1 VTPLEPIRV
10 EHLFGELHQ
19 ELLRLLRGL
28 PADAWDLP
36 TVARRW
42 RVRDVTAHLL
52 DVQIRRLTFGRDGL
66 ASPPSRTPINSY
78 SALVN
83 YLNQLN
89 AEWVQA
95 ARRISPRLLVE
106 MLEIVGPQVAA
117 YFAGLDPLAPSRVA
131 VAWAGD
137 EVSPNWFDTAR
148 EYTEHWHHQQQIRD
162 AVGAPPLTAR
172 KWLAPMLEASV
183 RALPH
188 AYRQVEAVPG
198 ATVVIEITGEA
209 GGTWSLRR
217 EGAGWQLL
225 AGEAPGH
232 STRVTT
238 DADSAWRLFFHQFT
252 REEAARRVT
261 ITGDHLLGEAVF
273 QTRAVMV

>member
-1 VTPLEPIRV
+1 MTPLEPIRV

-28 PADAWDLP
+28 PADAWDRQ

-42 RVRDVTAHLL
+42 RVRDVAAHLL
-52 DVQIRRLTFGRDGL
+52 DTQIRVLSICRDGI
-66 ASPPSRTPINSY
+66 PPPNPRTPINSY
-78 SALVN
+78 SSLVN

-95 ARRISPRLLVE
+95 ARRMSPRVLVE
-106 MLEIVGPQVAA
+106 LLELVGPQVAA
-117 YFAGLDPLAPSRVA
+117 HFESIDPHAPARFG
-131 VAWAGD
+131 VAWAG
-137 EVSPNWFDTAR
+137 EEASPNWFDTAR

-172 KWLAPMLEASV
+172 KWLAPMLDASV
-183 RALPH
+183 RALPN
-188 AYRQVEAVPG
+188 AYRQVDAAPG
-198 ATVVIEITGEA
+198 ATVIVEITGEA
-209 GGTWSLRR
+209 GGLWSLVR
-217 EGAGWQLL
+217 EAACWTLL
-225 AGEAPGH
+225 AGEAEH
-232 STRVTT
+232 HATRVTT

-261 ITGDHLLGEAVF
+261 ISGDRELGEAVF
-273 QTRAVMV
+273 QTRSVMV